1 MELSDILV
9 RAVCFVAII
18 AMGFLLRRL
27 GFFKEGDFHIL
38 SKITLKLTLPAAVA
52 VSFSQ
57 MSIDLSMLF
66 VVLLAFCG
74 GVAYIAAAFLI
85 NMRSN
90 KEQRAFDVLNIPG
103 YNIGLFALPL
113 MQNAFGP
120 VGVVT
125 TSLFDV
131 GNAFVCLGGA
141 YGVASS
147 IKDGCG
153 FSVKRIGMALVTSV
167 PFMAY
172 IIMLILNLSGFQLPG
187 VVLSFADI
195 IKNAN
200 TFMAMLMIGVG
211 FELKTDRKH
220 LWQILKILLV
230 RYGIAAILGLVF
242 YFLLPFSLELRQTL
256 VLLVFSPI
264 SLAVPAFTGEMKL
277 DVGLSSTVNSLSI
290 LCSLAIMTTLMVVML

>member
-1 MELSDILV
+1 ME
-9 RAVCFVAII
+9 
-18 AMGFLLRRL
+18 
-27 GFFKEGDFHIL
+27 
-38 SKITLKLTLPAAVA
+38 
-52 VSFSQ
+52 
-57 MSIDLSMLF
+57 
-66 VVLLAFCG
+66 
-74 GVAYIAAAFLI
+74 
-85 NMRSN
+85 
-90 KEQRAFDVLNIPG
+90 
-103 YNIGLFALPL
+103 
-113 MQNAFGP
+113 
-120 VGVVT
+120 
-125 TSLFDV
+125 
-131 GNAFVCLGGA
+131 A

-172 IIMLILNLSGFQLPG
+172 IIMLILNLSGFRLPG

-200 TFMAMLMIGVG
+200 TFMAILMIGVG